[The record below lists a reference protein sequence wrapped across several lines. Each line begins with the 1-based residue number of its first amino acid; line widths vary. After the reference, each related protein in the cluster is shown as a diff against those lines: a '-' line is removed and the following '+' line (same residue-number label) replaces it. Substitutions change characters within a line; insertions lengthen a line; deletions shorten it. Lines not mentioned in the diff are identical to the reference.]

1 MFEGRIVEISTE
13 EWAVAKDLLTRLNH
27 HVFGNGKPALETRL
41 HEYID
46 RRDTHKENNAA
57 QMVAD
62 LRDETNDRFD
72 KQEKK
77 QDERHEQNQEKFDK
91 LFQLGYVGL
100 GIVITLQAFGL
111 LHK

>member
-1 MFEGRIVEISTE
+1 MEISNE
-13 EWAVAKDLLTRLNH
+13 EWAVAKNLLSRLEH
-27 HVFGNGKPALETRL
+27 HVFGNGKPPLEQRL

-46 RRDTHKENNAA
+46 SRDSHKENNAA

-62 LRDETNDRFD
+62 LREETNGRFD
-72 KQEKK
+72 KQEQK
-77 QDERHEQNQEKFDK
+77 QDERHEQNQAKFDR